1 MGNSKIVYYGETLI
15 DLTGDTV
22 EAAKLLKGITA
33 HDKKGEKIT
42 GTLSDVTQ
50 ATPAITVD
58 AAGKITASATQA
70 AGVVAAGTKSATKQL
85 PVQAAKTVTPSTS
98 AKTVVASQ
106 RFTTGDV
113 KVAAVNGIIRVTF
126 PAGSTCTCKN
136 GSTTLTSNASNG
148 VAVFIVPNTGTWTLT
163 ATDGTKTAT
172 KTVRITS
179 TSQSANVTLSYE
191 LIINFNKSV
200 AASENTGYNM
210 NTDYK
215 ALDAYTDLSNYNTL
229 TFTVTAR
236 TWNNVGKGYIRFG
249 INPSKAEA
257 PTIYTEANAAGA
269 TTVTLDVSNVTGG
282 YIGISCGANSAGVS
296 GTSST
301 GATVSTIKAT

>member
-1 MGNSKIVYYGETLI
+1 MG
-15 DLTGDTV
+15 
-22 EAAKLLKGITA
+22 EAFITRRGGGIPYAAIGVTYPSGSA
-33 HDKKGEKIT
+33 CT
-42 GTLSDVTQ
+42 CTNGTL
-50 ATPAITVD
+50 
-58 AAGKITASATQA
+58 
-70 AGVVAAGTKSATKQL
+70 
-85 PVQAAKTVTPSTS
+85 
-98 AKTVVASQ
+98 
-106 RFTTGDV
+106 
-113 KVAAVNGIIRVTF
+113 
-126 PAGSTCTCKN
+126 
-136 GSTTLTSNASNG
+136 TLTAKDTSG
-148 VAVFIVPNTGTWTLT
+148 KAVFVIPYAGTWTVKAVKGSQT
-163 ATDGTKTAT
+163 ASKAVSITADGQVAT
-172 KTVRITS
+172 
-179 TSQSANVTLSYE
+179 VTLSYE